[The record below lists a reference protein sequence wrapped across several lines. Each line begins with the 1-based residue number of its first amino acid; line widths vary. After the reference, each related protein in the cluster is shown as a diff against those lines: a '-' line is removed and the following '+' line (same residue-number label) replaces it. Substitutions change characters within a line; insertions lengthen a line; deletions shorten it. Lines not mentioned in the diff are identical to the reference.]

1 MMIAAV
7 ILGEFRQAWR
17 GLLRRP
23 AFFLLATFTL
33 ALGLGAVTAMFTLL
47 DKALLQPLSFPHAD
61 RLVTLGFVDSESP
74 NLNSVAPVFYAR
86 LRAISSVE
94 SAGMAMGG
102 PADVNFAPDD
112 HPEVAIAWRADRAF
126 IATFGLPMAVGRNFD
141 DAENRPHGP
150 KAVILSN
157 AFWRARFRADPSV
170 VGRTL
175 QVEGQ
180 GMQVVGVLPKTFQW
194 PQRFDLI
201 VSMQPDLSST
211 DSSMNQLILARLKPG
226 ATVAGASAETASVM
240 TSILVASSPNPART
254 REALANSQPPA
265 AIPISRGIFSSGT
278 GNTLWLFLGAAICLL
293 SIAVINL
300 AGLIFL
306 RSLSRTHASAVRA
319 ALGSSMGRLSLPAFA
334 EGLLIGIVGAAG
346 GLLFAWIGLRLLGGF
361 VPPAWLRGEDV
372 SLTGTSIAF
381 AVVAGIGAAIGAT
394 LVAVVRGR
402 RREWRSQLVGGGRG
416 GLSREDGRL
425 GRMLA
430 VAQIAVAVVLLVGA
444 ALFTRTLRELQSVPM
459 GFTSH
464 GVTTFTLSPMKARY
478 VTSSDVTAL
487 ARSVVDR
494 LMRSPGVEGA
504 GASTNLPT
512 GTQLNWP
519 IVLPN
524 NTMLSAQYRMVS
536 TGFLDAVGIPL
547 LAGRGIAETDA
558 SDADPVCVVSATFA
572 REYFNDDPIG
582 HTVKMPVGEK
592 ELTLRIV
599 GIVGDVRQFGPAE
612 MAPPIVYTALDQAP
626 EAVWSA
632 LREFGPLSFAVRLHQ
647 GMGLDDGTLR
657 DAVEEVA
664 PGQPISNVRT
674 LDAVVALTTDAQRL
688 NLMLVGLFAG
698 LALLLASVGLYAVMS
713 VGVAAHRHD
722 YGVRAALGATR
733 QRLLLTVLASA
744 SVQVGLGLAIGL
756 AVAMAVSRLLASF
769 LFGVKAFDPLAI
781 SSVMLVLGV
790 SGLLASLPP
799 AWRAARVKPMQ
810 ALRVD

>member
-1 MMIAAV
+1 MTTAAV
-7 ILGEFRQAWR
+7 AVGEFRQAWR

-33 ALGLGAVTAMFTLL
+33 ALGLGAVTAMFALL
-47 DKALLQPLSFPHAD
+47 DKALLQPLPFPHAD
-61 RLVTLGFVDSESP
+61 RLVTLGFVDSENPSM
-74 NLNSVAPVFYAR
+74 NSVAPVYYAR
-86 LRAISSVE
+86 LKAISSVE

-102 PADVNFAPDD
+102 SADINIAPDD
-112 HPEVAIAWRADRAF
+112 HAEVATAWRADRDF
-126 IATFGLPMAVGRNFD
+126 VATFGLPMAIGRNFD
-141 DAENRPHGP
+141 DAENRPNGP
-150 KAVILSN
+150 RAVILSD
-157 AFWRARFRADPSV
+157 AFWRSRFRADPSV

-175 QVEGQ
+175 QVEGK
-180 GMQVVGVLPKTFQW
+180 GMQIVGVLPKTFRW
-194 PQRFDLI
+194 PQHVDLI
-201 VSMQPDLSST
+201 VSMQPDLAST
-211 DSSMNQLILARLKPG
+211 DSSMNQMIVARLKPG

-240 TSILVASSPNPART
+240 TSILIASSSNPERM

-265 AIPISRGIFSSGT
+265 AIPITRSIFASTT
-278 GNTLWLFLGAAICLL
+278 GNALWLFLGAAVCVL
-293 SIAVINL
+293 SIAVVNL
-300 AGLIFL
+300 AGLVFL

-346 GLLFAWIGLRLLGGF
+346 GLVFAWIGLRLLGGF

-372 SLTGTSIAF
+372 SLTGTSVAF
-381 AVVAGIGAAIGAT
+381 AGIAGIGAAMAAT
-394 LVAVVRGR
+394 LLAVVRGR

-425 GRMLA
+425 GRVLV

-459 GFTSH
+459 GFASH
-464 GVTTFTLSPMKARY
+464 GVTTFTLSPVKARY
-478 VTSSDVTAL
+478 PTSADVAVL
-487 ARSVVDR
+487 ARGVIDR
-494 LMRSPGVEGA
+494 LLRSPGVEAA

-524 NTMLSAQYRMVS
+524 HSMIAGQYRIVS
-536 TGFLDAVGIPL
+536 PGFLDAVGIPL

-558 SDADPVCVVSATFA
+558 STADPVCVVSASFA
-572 REYFNDDPIG
+572 REYFGGDAIG
-582 HTVKMPVGEK
+582 HAVTMPAGEK
-592 ELTLRIV
+592 TLALRIV
-599 GIVGDVRQFGPAE
+599 GVVGDVRQFGPAE
-612 MAPPIVYTALDQAP
+612 MAPPIVYTALNQVPPPIWAT
-626 EAVWSA
+626 
-632 LREFGPLSFAVRLHQ
+632 LRDFGPLSFALRLHP
-647 GMGLDDGTLR
+647 GVGLDDGALR
-657 DAVEEVA
+657 KAVEDVA

-674 LDAVVALTTDAQRL
+674 LDAVVASTTDAQRL

-733 QRLLLTVLASA
+733 RRLLLTVLRSA

-756 AVAMAVSRLLASF
+756 ALAMAVSRLLASF

-781 SSVMLVLGV
+781 GSVLLVLGTC
-790 SGLLASLPP
+790 GLLASLPP